1 MSPEPVA
8 SPSLADALRSATER
22 LADVGIASARVDAE
36 LLAGH
41 LLGLGR
47 GELQAAALRGAPAPK
62 GYEVLVGERAR
73 RIPLQHRTG
82 TAAFRGLTLAVGPGV
97 FVPRPETEEVAGAA
111 VEAVRLIAAS
121 GRAPLVV
128 DLCTG
133 SGAIAA
139 AIAAEVPGA
148 VVHAVEVDRQA
159 HAWAERNLAG
169 TGVVLHLTDATTW
182 DGSGDG
188 RTSLDGLVDVVVC
201 NPPYIPDGMVP
212 VDAEVAD
219 HDPAVALYGLSPD
232 GLAVPR
238 AVLARAA
245 ALLVDGGVVVME
257 HAETQQSALLATLA
271 ATGWEDAEGYRD
283 LTGRPRWVS
292 AVRRRERPAADGAT
306 QHPATGDRLATVRER
321 SEP

>member
-1 MSPEPVA
+1 MT
-8 SPSLADALRSATER
+8 LADALRSATKR
-22 LADVGIASARVDAE
+22 LADAGIASARVDAE

-47 GELQAAALRGAPAPK
+47 GALQAAALRGAPAPD
-62 GYEVLVGERAR
+62 GYDALVGERAR
-73 RIPLQHRTG
+73 RIPLQHLTG

-111 VEAVRLIAAS
+111 VEAVRRIAAS
-121 GRAPLVV
+121 GRVPLVV

-133 SGAIAA
+133 SGAIAG
-139 AIAAEVPGA
+139 AIADEVPGA

-169 TGVVLHLTDATTW
+169 TGVVLHLADATRW
-182 DGSGDG
+182 DGSGKAG
-188 RTSLDGLVDVVVC
+188 TEGTSLDGVVDVVAC

-212 VDAEVAD
+212 VDPEVAD
-219 HDPAVALYGLSPD
+219 HDPAVALYGLSSD

-245 ALLVDGGVVVME
+245 GLLVDGGVVVME
-257 HAETQQSALLATLA
+257 HAETQQAALLATLA
-271 ATGWEDAEGYRD
+271 ATGWERVEGHRD
-283 LTGRPRWVS
+283 LTGRPRWVT
-292 AVRRRERPAADGAT
+292 AVRHRDQPAAGGAT
-306 QHPATGDRLATVRER
+306 RHSAAGDRLAPVRER